1 MLNYQRVTQPSTL
14 LQTHVL
20 LLPLSCQIPYEPLL
34 LRPRLL
40 QRHAQLLE
48 LRMQLFLWVLGS
60 MAAWSKSQCFSN
72 YWIIIF
78 VTIGY
83 ITINNDGLK
92 LLFIIIRH
100 LLKHCILKM
109 METTNSNPELQR
121 PPRHMF
127 SLHPV
132 FEVLVLQLAV
142 QHSAPFNTIV

>member
-1 MLNYQRVTQPSTL
+1 MVNRGYNSALHSPADACLAS
-14 LQTHVL
+14 
-20 LLPLSCQIPYEPLL
+20 
-34 LRPRLL
+34 
-40 QRHAQLLE
+40 ALE
-48 LRMQLFLWVLGS
+48 LSGS
-60 MAAWSKSQCFSN
+60 LRAAAAAKPSLAATRATVGVANAAVPGAGQHGPRNPNRSASN
-72 YWIIIF
+72 SLIIIC

-132 FEVLVLQLAV
+132 FEVLVLRLAV